1 LLSPSSLRPVPSG
14 SLSPIRTPPRALLF
28 PSPHLL
34 PDLVALAIPPSAA
47 RRAPPSRSGAASAP
61 RFVVGVLA
69 QPPPPSWTAAGVE
82 RRSAGV
88 GWLALDW
95 SAGWLVGRVIRS
107 FAGEWGLFVGDRNLI
122 RRRGFVVDW
131 VRVADTGLLFP
142 PSHIGRGAR
151 TAPWLGGR
159 TGSAAPAAR

>member
-1 LLSPSSLRPVPSG
+1 
-14 SLSPIRTPPRALLF
+14 
-28 PSPHLL
+28 
-34 PDLVALAIPPSAA
+34 
-47 RRAPPSRSGAASAP
+47 
-61 RFVVGVLA
+61 
-69 QPPPPSWTAAGVE
+69 
-82 RRSAGV
+82 
-88 GWLALDW
+88 
-95 SAGWLVGRVIRS
+95 VIRS